1 MRGLIQKD
9 MCLMLQRSRI
19 MLVMIGVGVLM
30 VFSTDGTFVIGYIT
44 MLCAILTVS
53 TISYD
58 EYDNGYPFLLTLPI
72 TKRTYVAGKY
82 LFCLAGGLIGWA
94 IAVAIYLCCSLI
106 KGNSLLISDLLE
118 TLAFIPVFGLITVIM
133 IPLQLKY
140 GAEKS
145 RIAIAVVGGGA
156 WALGYL
162 FMRYLP
168 DIGEI
173 LAFLSGLSDVTMMVF
188 LLVLFLA
195 VLAISYRI
203 SLRIMEKKEY

>member
-1 MRGLIQKD
+1 
-9 MCLMLQRSRI
+9 
-19 MLVMIGVGVLM
+19 
-30 VFSTDGTFVIGYIT
+30 
-44 MLCAILTVS
+44 
-53 TISYD
+53 
-58 EYDNGYPFLLTLPI
+58 
-72 TKRTYVAGKY
+72 
-82 LFCLAGGLIGWA
+82 
-94 IAVAIYLCCSLI
+94 
-106 KGNSLLISDLLE
+106 
-118 TLAFIPVFGLITVIM
+118 M

-173 LAFLSGLSDVTMMVF
+173 PAFLSGLSDVTMMVF